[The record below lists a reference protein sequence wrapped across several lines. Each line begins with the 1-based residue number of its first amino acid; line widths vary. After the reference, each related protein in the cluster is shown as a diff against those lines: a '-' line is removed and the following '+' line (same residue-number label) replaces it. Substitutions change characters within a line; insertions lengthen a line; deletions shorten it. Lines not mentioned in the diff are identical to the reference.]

1 MGTNQRIAEEYVVP
15 WQVSHGTPPKTKGT
29 NHRIVEEYV
38 IPLLAGNRPACRELV
53 KRELETASDPA
64 SLYHELLWPA
74 MEHIDKLY
82 RNDRINSAAEH
93 MATRINRS
101 IADQLQ
107 AYLSKADSIQKK
119 IIIVCAECER
129 EELGAQ
135 MCADLFE
142 SKGWEVYFL
151 GGGVP
156 NDEILILVGQ
166 LNPEVLLIFGTLPG
180 GVPGV
185 RRLVDQ
191 IREIGVAPTM
201 NIIVSGGVFNRAD
214 GLWKEVNADV
224 VAKTASQAILL
235 AEATAPRIA
244 MPPKPGAPKKRRRR
258 RRILTTAGG
267 DSAEEEVDD

>member
-1 MGTNQRIAEEYVVP
+1 MGA
-15 WQVSHGTPPKTKGT
+15 

-38 IPLLAGNRPACRELV
+38 APLLAGNRSACRELV
-53 KRELETASDPA
+53 KRELETALDPE

-107 AYLSKADSIQKK
+107 AHLGKAIPIQKK
-119 IIIVCAECER
+119 ILIACADCEP

-166 LNPEVLLIFGTLPG
+166 LNPDVLLIFGTQPG

-191 IREIGVAPTM
+191 IREIGVAPSM

-214 GLWKEVNADV
+214 GLWKEVNADL
-224 VAKTASQAILL
+224 VAKTAGQAILL
-235 AEATAPRIA
+235 AETTAPRIPT
-244 MPPKPGAPKKRRRR
+244 PPKPGAPKKRRRR
-258 RRILTTAGG
+258 RRVLTTAGG
-267 DSAEEEVDD
+267 EGSEEEVEE